1 MADKPHIHFL
11 VKIMPIKNC
20 EDNKKPGFKWGD
32 ENTCYTYNPNDKLS
46 KEKARR
52 KAQRQ
57 GIAITISQNS
67 SK

>member
-1 MADKPHIHFL
+1 
-11 VKIMPIKNC
+11 MPIKSC
-20 EDNKKPGFKWGD
+20 ESDKKPGLKWGD
-32 ENTCYTYNPNDKLS
+32 QNTCYTYDPNDKIS

-57 GIAITISQNS
+57 GIAITISEQK